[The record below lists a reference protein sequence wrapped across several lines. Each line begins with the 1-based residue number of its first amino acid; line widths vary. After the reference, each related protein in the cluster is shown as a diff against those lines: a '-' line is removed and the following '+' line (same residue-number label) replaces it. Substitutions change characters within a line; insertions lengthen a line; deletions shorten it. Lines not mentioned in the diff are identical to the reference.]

1 MGLKDK
7 LRRLEQAARGELASF
22 VLSGGSKHFY
32 DPKSGE
38 MFLHGCSCI
47 RAGTASPGVPFP
59 EPPETI
65 TALTK
70 ARDRAAALE
79 QVAGASSIFP
89 YDREAL
95 VERGEL
101 VPISLVAGRELGEPL
116 EDLSEP

>member
-22 VLSGGSKHFY
+22 PLKDGSKHFY

-47 RAGTASPGVPFP
+47 RAGTDGEPFP

-65 TALTK
+65 KALCR

-79 QVAGASSIFP
+79 QAAGASCVFP
-89 YDREAL
+89 YEREAL
-95 VERGEL
+95 VGRAEL
-101 VPISLVAGRELGEPL
+101 VPASWIHPVG
-116 EDLSEP
+116 DLSEP